1 VPSALSGATVLLAA
15 GGTGGHLQPALAV
28 AAEAQTR
35 GARVVVV
42 TTPSQV
48 ERVAAR
54 YTTYALELKGFERSV
69 DARAYAR
76 TFRLLAASVPR
87 VRGILKEARPDV
99 AVGGGGFAS
108 GPVVALAALHGVP
121 GLALEAD
128 AHLGVANR
136 LLRPFVKRF
145 CLSFPIAGLEP
156 PRYVVTGRPLAPAQ
170 LEATAVEGREVF
182 GLRPDA
188 PVVLAFGGS
197 QGAQSINRACVDA
210 FGGKELDFQ
219 LVHVCGPRNADEVRR
234 ELEAR
239 GERFE
244 SYRLV
249 PYTDRLAAAMAA
261 ADLVVARSG
270 GSVAELA
277 ALGKPAI
284 LVPYPYA
291 TADHQRKNAQG
302 MVAGG
307 AALLVDDVDLD
318 GATLTRLVADLLG
331 DRARLAAMAAAS
343 AALGRPD
350 AAQRVADQVEDIL
363 TRRGA
368 P

>member
-1 VPSALSGATVLLAA
+1 LPSALSGATVLLAA

-28 AAEAQTR
+28 AAEAQAR
-35 GARVVVV
+35 GGRVVVV

-48 ERVAAR
+48 ERVRQHYA
-54 YTTYALELKGFERSV
+54 TYALELTGFERRV
-69 DARAYAR
+69 DARAYAH
-76 TFRLLAASVPR
+76 TFALLTAAVPR
-87 VRGILKEARPDV
+87 VRRILAETRPDV

-108 GPVVALAALHGVP
+108 GPVVALAAVHGVP

-145 CLSFPIAGLEP
+145 CLSFPITGLEP
-156 PRYVVTGRPLAPAQ
+156 PRYVVTGRPLSPAQ
-170 LEATAVEGREVF
+170 LAASAQDGRDAF
-182 GLRPDA
+182 DLRPDL

-197 QGAQSINRACVDA
+197 QGAQSINRACVEA
-210 FGGKELDFQ
+210 FGGQELDFQ
-219 LVHVCGPRNADEVRR
+219 LVHVCGPRNEAEVRR
-234 ELEAR
+234 QLEAR

-244 SYRLV
+244 RYRLV

-277 ALGKPAI
+277 VLGKPAV
-284 LVPYPYA
+284 LVPYPFA
-291 TADHQRKNAQG
+291 TADHQRKNAQA
-302 MVAGG
+302 MVARG
-307 AALLVDDVDLD
+307 AALLVDDADLD
-318 GATLTRLVADLLG
+318 GALLARVVAELLG
-331 DRARLAAMAAAS
+331 DPARLAAMGAAS

-350 AAQRVADQVEDIL
+350 AAQRVADEVEDIL
-363 TRRGA
+363 TRRGGR
-368 P
+368 